1 MGIAPTIAANIGIG
15 LEMSAFDAMSEG
27 GMVLSD
33 LYSQGVDP
41 EIAKK
46 EATDVV
52 KMNMLKSVTDVG
64 QIAMTFTPAK

>member
-1 MGIAPTIAANIGIG
+1 
-15 LEMSAFDAMSEG
+15 MSEG

-33 LYSQGVDP
+33 LVSQGVDP
-41 EIAKK
+41 ETAKK

-64 QIAMTFTPAK
+64 QIALTFTPAK